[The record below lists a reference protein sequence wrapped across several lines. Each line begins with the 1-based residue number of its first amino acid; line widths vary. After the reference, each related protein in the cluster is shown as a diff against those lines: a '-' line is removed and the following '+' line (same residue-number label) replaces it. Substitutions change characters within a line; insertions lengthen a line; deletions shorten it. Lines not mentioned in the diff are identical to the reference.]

1 MDYFR
6 VGATFEKAST
16 LKDGSL
22 RVTFDTQDLDAEK
35 MAKVFQMRKEI
46 GHLIFARPNTTVEL
60 PVEKPKGIPKGVN
73 EKSACQRLRA
83 VIFRVWESIG
93 GHGSSDA
100 FYQNEVEKI
109 IDGYKAKLE

>member
-35 MAKVFQMRKEI
+35 MAKVFQMRKEL
-46 GHLIFARPNTTVEL
+46 GHLIFAKPNTDIEI
-60 PVEKPKGIPKGVN
+60 PGQKPKGIPKGAN
-73 EKSACQRLRA
+73 EKSASQRLRA
-83 VIFRVWESIG
+83 VIYRVWESIG
-93 GHGSSDA
+93 GHGSSEA
-100 FYQNEVEKI
+100 FYQNEIEKI
-109 IDGYKAKLE
+109 IDGYKARLE